1 MFCQCDSPRS
11 DVKSSAIKY
20 SRPLVGNRVPVEKI
34 NVRKFKSALMQAD
47 LNESGVVEITDL
59 YLLLYQITG
68 TLNN

>member
-34 NVRKFKSALMQAD
+34 NVRKFESALMQARCVC
-47 LNESGVVEITDL
+47 EVYSEGE
-59 YLLLYQITG
+59 YK
-68 TLNN
+68 